1 MCHWRR
7 VQNTYKICGH
17 VYDMPDEMI
26 QCDNRYCKFSSTHP
40 GTCVPP
46 GCTNSCWQYRQ
57 FPQQY
62 NPKIDTLC
70 PRCLRG
76 GRIP

>member
-1 MCHWRR
+1 
-7 VQNTYKICGH
+7 V
-17 VYDMPDEMI
+17 

-40 GTCVPP
+40 STCIPP

-62 NPKIDTLC
+62 SEYSQWLC
-70 PRCLRG
+70 SCDYFQLPLTE
-76 GRIP
+76 PDV